1 MPVLIRC
8 LTLAWLYLLKA
19 RLGAMELQKA
29 RTETQRLATMAEA
42 GRNLSNSWL
51 HVDMDAF
58 FAAVETLDNPSY
70 AQVPMAVG
78 GIGMISTAN
87 YEARK
92 YGVRSAMPGF
102 IAIKLCPSLV
112 FVKSDFT
119 KYTKV
124 VLHSPAVPHLCYH
137 LRKRSVCFEER

>member
-58 FAAVETLDNPSY
+58 FASVEQQFRPELRGKPVGVVPS
-70 AQVPMAVG
+70 
-78 GIGMISTAN
+78 IGVECA
-87 YEARK
+87 A
-92 YGVRSAMPGF
+92 
-102 IAIKLCPSLV
+102 
-112 FVKSDFT
+112 
-119 KYTKV
+119 
-124 VLHSPAVPHLCYH
+124 
-137 LRKRSVCFEER
+137 